1 MELAATNALKDKSA
15 SEEKVLQLENR
26 LKTTTEDLDKTNSV
40 RTELSQTLQ
49 TLEDKLSNEERLR
62 IQSQQL
68 INELSTQ
75 LMAC

>member
-1 MELAATNALKDKSA
+1 MI
-15 SEEKVLQLENR
+15 EEKVLQLENR

-40 RTELSQTLQ
+40 RAELSQALQ
-49 TLEDKLSNEERLR
+49 THKEKLENEERLR

-75 LMAC
+75 LMVY